1 MKVNYM
7 KMIMAKGVFKM
18 RAVEAW
24 MCVCVCVRVCVC
36 TALFEGGACQP
47 PPAAPAALPCPADA
61 TTLHQ
66 WK

>member
-1 MKVNYM
+1 M

-24 MCVCVCVRVCVC
+24 MCVCVCVRVCVRLC
-36 TALFEGGACQP
+36 LKVVHANPP